1 MNRQEICKYTAY
13 NKHSVVKESIVID
26 TLNGYEV
33 DLYQNGKLLET
44 KEVHQYAKQYA
55 LNLAKDWTFRT
66 VKEKPTIINKITK
79 IFKRNK
85 IGHTPKEERKGL
97 PYAMAEYKYVC
108 HLKDH
113 FGLVGEIEYPNEQ
126 ASKQHTDGTWLLLSI
141 TGVRLG
147 TVSNNGIVRTTW
159 SERTYQNIY
168 DI

>member
-1 MNRQEICKYTAY
+1 MNRQEIFKYTAY
-13 NKHSVVKESIVID
+13 NKESIVID

-44 KEVHQYAKQYA
+44 KKVHQYAKQYA

-66 VKEKPTIINKITK
+66 VKKKPTIINKITK

-85 IGHTPKEERKGL
+85 IDYTPKEERKGL
-97 PYAMAEYKYVC
+97 SYAVAEYKYVC
-108 HLKDH
+108 HLRDH

-126 ASKQHTDGTWLLLSI
+126 VSKQHTDGTWLLLSI

-147 TVSNNGIVRTTW
+147 TVSNNGIVRTT
-159 SERTYQNIY
+159 
-168 DI
+168 